1 MTQVLR
7 CYFVDNYDQ
16 VKRMPLPRYR
26 LIMAGNLDMADFAGK
41 AVRFAEM
48 TLWLDEDRII
58 ARALTWFPLV
68 HFDGDGRR
76 DLGKHQQEMNLV
88 MREMASSSESHW
100 SELYRAER
108 FATFRWLPSQN
119 VLQQLQESLPH
130 HPTQVPTHIPKENLS
145 S

>member
-7 CYFVDNYDQ
+7 CYFVDSYDQ
-16 VKRMPLPRYR
+16 VQRMPLPRYR
-26 LIMAGNLDMADFAGK
+26 RIMAGDLVMAAFVGK

-68 HFDGDGRR
+68 DFDGNGRR
-76 DLGKHQQEMNLV
+76 DLEKHQQEMNLV
-88 MREMASSSESHW
+88 MREMSSSSESHW

-130 HPTQVPTHIPKENLS
+130 HPTQAQSHIRKENLS

>member
-26 LIMAGNLDMADFAGK
+26 LIMAGNLNMAVFAGK

-76 DLGKHQQEMNLV
+76 DLEKHQQEMNLV
-88 MREMASSSESHW
+88 MREMASSPESHW

>member
-1 MTQVLR
+1 MAA
-7 CYFVDNYDQ
+7 FV
-16 VKRMPLPRYR
+16 
-26 LIMAGNLDMADFAGK
+26 GK

-68 HFDGDGRR
+68 DFDGDGRR
-76 DLGKHQQEMNLV
+76 DLEKHQQEMNLV

-119 VLQQLQESLPH
+119 ILQELQESF
-130 HPTQVPTHIPKENLS
+130 PTILRKLQSHIRKENLS

>member
-7 CYFVDNYDQ
+7 CYFVDSHDR
-16 VKRMPLPRYR
+16 VKRIPVPHYR
-26 LIMAGNLDMADFAGK
+26 RLLAGDLELAAFAGE

-58 ARALTWFPLV
+58 ARALIWFPLV
-68 HFDGDGRR
+68 HFDDEGRR
-76 DLGKHQQEMNLV
+76 DLEKRRQEMNLV
-88 MREMASSSESHW
+88 MREVESSTEGHW

-108 FATFRWLPSQN
+108 FAAFRWLAPQHI
-119 VLQQLQESLPH
+119 LEQLHAFLPH
-130 HPTQVPTHIPKENLS
+130 HPTEASTPFHKNNLS

>member
-7 CYFVDNYDQ
+7 CYFVNNYDQ

-26 LIMAGNLDMADFAGK
+26 LTMAGNLNMAVFAGK

-76 DLGKHQQEMNLV
+76 DLEKHRQEMNLV

-108 FATFRWLPSQN
+108 FATFRWLPSQH

>member
-16 VKRMPLPRYR
+16 VKRMPLPHYR
-26 LIMAGNLDMADFAGK
+26 RLMAGGLEVAAFAGK

-58 ARALTWFPLV
+58 ARALMCFPLV
-68 HFDGDGRR
+68 HFEGDGRR
-76 DLGKHQQEMNLV
+76 DLEKHQQEMNLV
-88 MREMASSSESHW
+88 IREMASSSESHW
-100 SELYRAER
+100 PELYRAER
-108 FATFRWLPSQN
+108 FAAFRWLPSQDI
-119 VLQQLQESLPH
+119 LQQLQESLPH
-130 HPTQVPTHIPKENLS
+130 HPTQVPSHIPKENLS